1 MKHREALLLCL
12 GLALLALLF
21 FSILPSR
28 PQQAGD
34 PALVG
39 FINLRDGRVFSGTIQ
54 KDFQALAA
62 ADPAL
67 QMEYYSGEDS
77 PAVQRQ
83 LIHELVQ
90 RKAKA
95 IILMATNSVDLIPGV
110 QEAND
115 AGIPVI
121 TLNARVYGGN
131 SVYVGPLEYDAGWLQ
146 GEYLR
151 DRLPQGAKIVYFK
164 GNADW
169 DNTQQRLRGFVD
181 ACIMERPDIQLVRCD
196 SAEFSEAKARRMMSQ
211 WLQQEPQIDGVV
223 AANDEMAEG
232 ALAALESAGREQGVL
247 IAGIDARK
255 SARQWIREGSMT
267 MSVRQDARAQA
278 QGAYDALKQLLAGKI
293 VKDVLLPFKVVDR
306 QNVDG
311 NPE

>member
-67 QMEYYSGEDS
+67 QMEYYNGEDS
-77 PAVQRQ
+77 PEVQRQ

-95 IILMATNSVDLIPGV
+95 IVLMATNSVELIPGV

-151 DRLPQGAKIVYFK
+151 DQLPQGAKIVYFK
-164 GNADW
+164 GNADR

-196 SAEFSEAKARRMMSQ
+196 SAEFSEAKARRMMSR
-211 WLQQEPQIDGVV
+211 WLQQEPRIDGVV

-255 SARQWIREGSMT
+255 SARQRIREGSMT

-278 QGAYDALKQLLAGKI
+278 QGAYDALKQLLAGRI
-293 VKDVLLPFKVVDR
+293 VKDVLLPFKVVDQ

-311 NPE
+311 DPE